1 MNRFLTKILV
11 LLSLIVVSLPL
22 TGQDYTPMDLSEG
35 ATWSH
40 NECGFKPNWG
50 AVYKLKIIGDTLIH
64 NETYKKLYFQA
75 RRGEGVCST
84 CNFTFNQDSS
94 TLFALIRQSIPKRKV
109 YFICPSI
116 SDKEWLGYD
125 FNISNIGQTV
135 TGFSLILTV
144 QPEGPIAGIYVYQ
157 MSVDAIDSICVNG
170 EYVRRYYYGPGNG
183 GNIYHLAEYWLEGVG
198 STHGLMVQGFGGPDW
213 MQSLYCFSN
222 KEGSV
227 YYDYDAILGCI
238 DNTSLTCE
246 EGYDCSP
253 YTSIDPGDSESVVNI
268 YPNPATDKIFIESK
282 SLSGT
287 LTLTLFNMM
296 GQKNLTKIVSGPNEL
311 ESIDINELA
320 PGFYYLLIETN
331 GFMAGRKIL
340 KE

>member
-1 MNRFLTKILV
+1 MNRFLPKILV
-11 LLSLIVVSLPL
+11 LISLTILSLPL
-22 TGQDYTPMDLSEG
+22 MAQEYTPLDISEG
-35 ATWSH
+35 STWSH
-40 NECGFKPNWG
+40 TECGFKPNWG
-50 AVYKLKIIGDTLIH
+50 AVYKFKIFGDTLIH

-75 RRGEGVCST
+75 KRGAGICST
-84 CNFTFNQDSS
+84 CNFTFNRDSS
-94 TLFALIRQSIPKRKV
+94 TLFAFIRQSIPKRKV

-125 FNISNIGQTV
+125 FDISSIGQTV

-144 QPEGPIAGIYVYQ
+144 DPEGPAAGIYVYQ
-157 MSVDAIDSICVNG
+157 MIVDAIDSICVNG

-183 GNIYHLAEYWLEGVG
+183 GNIYHLAEYWVEGIG

-213 MQSLYCFSN
+213 NHSLYCFHN
-222 KEGSV
+222 KDGSV
-227 YYDYDAILGCI
+227 YYDYDAILDCI

-253 YTSIDPGDSESVVNI
+253 YTSIDPGNSESAINI
-268 YPNPATDKIFIESK
+268 YPNPAKDKIFIESK
-282 SLSGT
+282 SPSGT

-296 GQKNLTKIVSGPNEL
+296 GQKSLTKTIRWASEL
-311 ESIDINELA
+311 EPVNIGELP
-320 PGFYYLLIETN
+320 PGFYYLTLEAE
-331 GFMAGRKIL
+331 GFFSGCKII